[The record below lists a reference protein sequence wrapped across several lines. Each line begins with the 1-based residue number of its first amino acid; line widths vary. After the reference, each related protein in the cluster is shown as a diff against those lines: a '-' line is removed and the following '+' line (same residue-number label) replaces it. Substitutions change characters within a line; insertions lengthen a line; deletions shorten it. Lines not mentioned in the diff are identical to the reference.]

1 MNLEELGLPLGKTVA
16 MSDEFSPDHL
26 AGVPRAWAR
35 EREGVDISRFQGF
48 DEWNLWEVSWLD
60 HDGKPVMATGR
71 YTVPHDSPNL
81 IESKSIKLYLNS
93 MNNTRLG
100 NDLSAVAARCSS
112 EMSEVAGAAVSV
124 EFFPLKQGP
133 LLQCDQPDGVDLDA
147 QDFIDN
153 YSLGSDLIAE
163 GEEAQRFICEGFRS
177 LCPVTAQPDW
187 ATIIIDYEGPS
198 LDRSRLYSYL
208 MSFRNHQGF
217 HEACCE
223 RIAGELL
230 SVTNARALSVEAR
243 FLRRGGIDINP
254 VRVMKG
260 QTPTAVATR
269 LYRQ

>member
-1 MNLEELGLPLGKTVA
+1 
-16 MSDEFSPDHL
+16 
-26 AGVPRAWAR
+26 
-35 EREGVDISRFQGF
+35 
-48 DEWNLWEVSWLD
+48 
-60 HDGKPVMATGR
+60 MATGR

-100 NDLSAVAARCSS
+100 NDLSAVAERCAF

-124 EFFPLKQGP
+124 EFFPLMKGP
-133 LLQCDQPDGVDLDA
+133 LLQCDQPNGVDLDA
-147 QDFIDN
+147 ENFIDN
-153 YSLGSDLIAE
+153 YVLGPDLMAE
-163 GEEAQRFICEGFRS
+163 GEEAERFICEGFRS

-187 ATIIIDYEGPS
+187 ATIIIDYEGPT
-198 LDRSRLYSYL
+198 LDRSCLYSYL

-230 SVTNARALSVEAR
+230 AATNARALSVEAR

-260 QTPTAVATR
+260 QSAHAVATR